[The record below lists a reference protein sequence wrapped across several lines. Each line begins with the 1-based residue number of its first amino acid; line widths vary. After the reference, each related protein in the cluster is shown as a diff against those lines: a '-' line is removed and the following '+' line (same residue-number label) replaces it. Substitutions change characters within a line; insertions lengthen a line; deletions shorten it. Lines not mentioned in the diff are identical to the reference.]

1 MNVYFET
8 SFFYDLPNFL
18 VCILVVVIASNIAK
32 LPRNYTLILL
42 AHCFVPFILNDVI
55 FPTNYMPDQFR
66 YIAAVMEIRSGENV
80 TELASTVE
88 NASWMLAFIPLPF
101 IETVQSLG
109 FFNKF
114 IYILMFI
121 FLYKQ
126 GVLNRFSV
134 YFLLLYPSVISLAK

>member
-1 MNVYFET
+1 MNWYLET

-18 VCILVVVIASNIAK
+18 ICILVVLIMSNLVK

-42 AHCFVPFILNDVI
+42 AHCFVPFILNDVV
-55 FPTNYMPDQFR
+55 FPASYMSDQFR

-109 FFNKF
+109 FFNKLIF
-114 IYILMFI
+114 ILMFI
-121 FLYKQ
+121 FL
-126 GVLNRFSV
+126 F
-134 YFLLLYPSVISLAK
+134 